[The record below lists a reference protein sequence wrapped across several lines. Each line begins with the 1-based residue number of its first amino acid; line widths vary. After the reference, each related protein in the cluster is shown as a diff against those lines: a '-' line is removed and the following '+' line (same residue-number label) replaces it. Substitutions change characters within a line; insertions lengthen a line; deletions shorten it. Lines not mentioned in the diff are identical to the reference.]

1 MPFDFEWD
9 PEKDA
14 SNWVKHK
21 VRFDEAKP
29 VFFDALSYEFPDEE
43 HSEN

>member
-21 VRFDEAKP
+21 VRFDEAKT